1 MENNNVYN
9 LSVYKSLKMLKQSLQ
24 SLDQARK
31 QLKNAETQLENNVL
45 RLTEI
50 ADFLKAQAAQLRNIA
65 AECEVLENQYKN
77 TQGGAAEFDHTSTQN
92 H

>member
-1 MENNNVYN
+1 MENTNVYN

-31 QLKNAETQLENNVL
+31 QLKNAETQLERNVL

-50 ADFLKAQAAQLRNIA
+50 FDLLKAQAEQLRNCA
-65 AECEVLENQYKN
+65 AACEALENQYKN
-77 TQGGAAEFDHTSTQN
+77 TPSSANAVHHTSTQN